1 MFVFIGSTPSFYLL
15 QKHLTLFTIIY
26 LLPPPFSLITT
37 KMLFVSMVPVLIK
50 LMVLRGNQVLNKFAK
65 VMAIP
70 EGKMK
75 NKAGNANAGG

>member
-1 MFVFIGSTPSFYLL
+1 MSHSVRYPFRKPSVQGAL
-15 QKHLTLFTIIY
+15 
-26 LLPPPFSLITT
+26 
-37 KMLFVSMVPVLIK
+37 SMVPVLIK

>member
-1 MFVFIGSTPSFYLL
+1 
-15 QKHLTLFTIIY
+15 
-26 LLPPPFSLITT
+26 
-37 KMLFVSMVPVLIK
+37 MVLVLIK